1 MVAESINA
9 FSVAVTLGKE
19 EVDYSNEMNKKMLEW
34 FDNFNNLIPSWY
46 VD

>member
-9 FSVAVTLGKE
+9 FSVAVTLGQE
-19 EVDYSNEMNKKMLEW
+19 EMDYSKKMIKEMLDW
-34 FDNFNNLIPSWY
+34 VDNFNNLIPNWY